1 MAKRKAKECELRA
14 NFSCKSAIAVNLTD
28 AEIQDVRTEF
38 VWFFT
43 GQNNA
48 KTLIEQRNLKFLDM
62 LYEKYEGEIRK
73 MREHYGLDEIIG
85 EMDYAQAWFRDWKKM
100 ELFTKEQFLDKIRTS
115 EDFALIWADL
125 GITDS
130 IEFRNW
136 GITLQ
141 FDANDN
147 ASVNKP
153 GKDQLTGIINSIVSD
168 PENGL
173 HCVTLYNPSNIGE
186 RSTPV
191 GMLTVQF
198 VCHPMKYEE
207 RIRWLFENYYE
218 TGMEYEIMLDSLKSE
233 DLDKLKWYDDFIA
246 LPKYGISSFATYGRI
261 GSQKDLDQ
269 AGVFNTMLLKTIAKF
284 LNMNPINASV
294 HTIRGF
300 GKAKKSKNEDV
311 FIETK
316 IDPSKGLNIQNESII
331 FRRAGNGRPVPV
343 HTAD

>member
-1 MAKRKAKECELRA
+1 MAV
-14 NFSCKSAIAVNLTD
+14 SLTD
-28 AEIQDVRTEF
+28 AEIHDVRTEF

-85 EMDYAQAWFRDWKKM
+85 DMDYAQAWFKDWKKM

-136 GITLQ
+136 GITVQ

-153 GKDQLTGIINSIVSD
+153 GKDQLSGMINSIVSD

-173 HCVTLYNPSNIGE
+173 HCATLYNPSNIGE

-207 RIRWLFENYYE
+207 RIRWLFENHYE
-218 TGMEYEIMLDSLKSE
+218 TGMEYEILLDSLKSQ
-233 DLDKLKWYDDFIA
+233 DLDKLKWYDDFLT
-246 LPKYGISSFATYGRI
+246 LPKYRISSFSNYARLR
-261 GSQKDLDQ
+261 SQKELDC
-269 AGVFNTMLLKTIAKF
+269 AGLLNTMLLKTIARF
-284 LNMNPINASV
+284 MNMDPVSATV
-294 HTIRGF
+294 HTIKGF
-300 GKAKKSKNEDV
+300 GKSKKAKTGNI
-311 FIETK
+311 FITTN
-316 IDPSKGLNIQNESII
+316 IDTSKGLNIDNASIVI
-331 FRRAGNGRPVPV
+331 REI
-343 HTAD
+343 